1 MSSKGD
7 TLCYATQV
15 NQDALT
21 QAIEEPIDIA
31 IVVGGKNS
39 SNTYQLYRICE
50 LAFGDRAFYIQS
62 EANIQSK
69 TEIEHFIFPYNR
81 NDPRQGRMEMRPFL
95 PEESRPLRVLIT
107 GGASCPDGLLQ
118 QIIAKVN
125 NYFDPSKLRR
135 IEDVITDVEN
145 QG

>member
-1 MSSKGD
+1 
-7 TLCYATQV
+7 
-15 NQDALT
+15 
-21 QAIEEPIDIA
+21 
-31 IVVGGKNS
+31 
-39 SNTYQLYRICE
+39 
-50 LAFGDRAFYIQS
+50 
-62 EANIQSK
+62 
-69 TEIEHFIFPYNR
+69 
-81 NDPRQGRMEMRPFL
+81 MEMRPFL